1 MRISNLR
8 NTLDNSEVRLSVSI
22 ESEHLGSRELW
33 FSTPEKY
40 AHGLCKN
47 RLDGFLVG
55 MVFPAMQYGENIH
68 LEGRVSKKLLFNLNN
83 YAIPLLMAFSS
94 SAKRIR
100 ITAEET
106 TTEQLNCAGIGTGF
120 SGGVDSFCT
129 IYDRYELEKDP
140 EYRVNSFLFLNVG
153 SHGLGNTE
161 DEQIFAYTKFRNRHN
176 YLSAFPS
183 EVGLDLIPLDSNLH
197 YFHPWGHQL
206 THTLT
211 AVSGVLIMQNVY
223 SKYYF
228 ASAGFSYLEL
238 LKYYEAYLNRD
249 VAIFDPTL
257 LPLLSTES
265 LTLIPDGTQYSR
277 IEKTLHIIGY
287 EPVHRYLNV
296 CVGVQESPENCSVC
310 SKCSRTLMTLNSI
323 GKLDEFSRVFDIKK
337 YKKSAE
343 LRYVCQQVLLQHKD
357 PFARAGIN
365 LAKEN
370 GVKLP
375 SCLFCYILIGSIN
388 LARVLVKA
396 CLPPSM
402 IAKLKVILRQAQV
415 KS

>member
-8 NTLDNSEVRLSVSI
+8 NTRDNSEVKLSVSV
-22 ESEHLGSRELW
+22 ESEHLGTRELW

-40 AHGLCKN
+40 AHGLCRN

-55 MVFPAMQYGENIH
+55 IVFAAMQYGENIH

-83 YAIPLLMAFSS
+83 YAIPLLMTFSS

-100 ITAEET
+100 ITADET
-106 TTEQLNCAGIGTGF
+106 TTEQLNCVGIGTGF

-129 IYDRYELEKDP
+129 IFDRYELEKDP
-140 EYRVNSFLFLNVG
+140 DYKINSFLFLNVG

-161 DEQIFAYTKFRNRHN
+161 EEQLFARTKFQNRHD
-176 YLSAFPS
+176 YLSAFPN
-183 EVGLDLIPLDSNLH
+183 ELGLDLIPLDSNLH
-197 YFHPWGHQL
+197 HFHPWGHQL

-211 AVSGVLIMQNVY
+211 AVSGVLIMQNIY

-228 ASAGFSYLEL
+228 ASTGFSYLEL

-257 LPLLSTES
+257 LPMLSTES

-277 IEKTLHIIGY
+277 IEKILHIINY
-287 EPVHRYLNV
+287 EPVRRYLNV

-323 GKLDEFSRVFDIKK
+323 GKLGEFSRVFNVKK
-337 YKKSAE
+337 YKESAE

-357 PFARAGIN
+357 PFAWAGIK

-370 GVKLP
+370 GIKLP
-375 SCLFCYILIGSIN
+375 SCLFCYILITSIN
-388 LARVLVKA
+388 LSKSI
-396 CLPPSM
+396 LPTSV
-402 IAKLKVILRQAQV
+402 IAKFKAILKQA
-415 KS
+415 